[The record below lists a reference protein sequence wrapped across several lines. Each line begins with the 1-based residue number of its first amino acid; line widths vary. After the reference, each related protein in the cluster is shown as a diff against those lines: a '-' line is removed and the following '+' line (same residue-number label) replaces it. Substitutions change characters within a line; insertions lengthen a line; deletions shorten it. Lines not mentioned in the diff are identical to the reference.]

1 MKIKISLT
9 EKPITNYKKKAMK
22 QFTYRAYI
30 TYFILII
37 AICSCE
43 LSEQNK
49 KGPEADPHQENT
61 DLDKNISSVV
71 PIDTFH
77 NALAQLISGIDRS
90 YFSNESNI
98 DSAYWNIYHSQVNT
112 AFLKMKETRLDPM
125 QEWMKGASSDMIIDT
140 SLLFYPFSGADFL
153 HAYYLFPEANDYLLL
168 AQEKIGYIPDINSM
182 KSNDVTNYLNA
193 VDQSLI
199 DIYKRSYFITKR
211 MSNDTKKEAEL
222 KGLLPLFY
230 WFIARTDHE
239 IIDVSIVFI
248 DSASVLKEKI
258 ITTESSESFIE
269 GVKFL
274 FRKKGSEKVKSM
286 TYFSCDISNNGFIKN
301 PEFKEYLSSIRPCNS
316 FVKSASYLM
325 HYKTFN
331 EIKDLTLQK
340 SKSILEDDTG
350 IPYKYFDPL
359 QWDINLYGV
368 YAMPVKDFSETR
380 FQKDLSEAYL
390 EEDKLMGKLPFSL
403 GYHWGT
409 QAQNQMLYIKK

>member
-1 MKIKISLT
+1 
-9 EKPITNYKKKAMK
+9 MK
-22 QFTYRAYI
+22 QFTYSTYI
-30 TYFILII
+30 TYLVLII
-37 AICSCE
+37 AIYSCE

-49 KGPEADPHQENT
+49 KGPEVDPQRENT
-61 DLDKNISSVV
+61 DVDKDISSVV

-90 YFSNESNI
+90 YFSNESNM
-98 DSAYWNIYHSQVNT
+98 DSTYWTRYHTQVNT
-112 AFLKMKETRLDPM
+112 AFSKIKETRLDPM
-125 QEWMKGASSDMIIDT
+125 QQWMNGASLDKIADT

-168 AQEKIGYIPDINSM
+168 AQEKIGDIPDINSM
-182 KSNDVTNYLNA
+182 KSNEVANYLNA
-193 VDQSLI
+193 VDQSLL

-211 MSNDTKKEAEL
+211 MKNDTKDGAEL
-222 KGLLPLFY
+222 NGLLPLFY

-239 IIDVSIVFI
+239 IVDVSDIFV
-248 DSASVLKEKI
+248 DSASVLKQKK
-258 ITTESSESFIE
+258 ITTESSEGFIE

-286 TYFSCDISNNGFIKN
+286 TYFSCDISNNGFEKN
-301 PEFKEYLSSIRPCNS
+301 PEFKQYLSSIRPCNS

-325 HYKTFN
+325 HYSTFN

-350 IPYKYFDPL
+350 IPYKYFDAL

-368 YAMPVKDFSETR
+368 YVMPVKDFSENR
-380 FQKDLSEAYL
+380 FQEDLSEAYL
-390 EEDKLMGKLPFSL
+390 EEDKYRGELSFSL

-409 QAQNQMLYIKK
+409 QAQNQMLYVKK

>member
-1 MKIKISLT
+1 MKIKNSLT
-9 EKPITNYKKKAMK
+9 EKPITELKKTMK

-30 TYFILII
+30 TYFILLI

-77 NALAQLISGIDRS
+77 NALAQLISGIDCS
-90 YFSNESNI
+90 YFSNI
-98 DSAYWNIYHSQVNT
+98 DSAYWIGYHSQVNT
-112 AFLKMKETRLDPM
+112 AFSKMKETRLDPM
-125 QEWMKGASSDMIIDT
+125 QKWMNGASSDKIIDT

-168 AQEKIGYIPDINSM
+168 AQEKIGDIPDIDSM
-182 KSNDVTNYLNA
+182 KSNEVTNYLNA
-193 VDQSLI
+193 VDQSLL

-211 MSNDTKKEAEL
+211 MINDTKKGAEL
-222 KGLLPLFY
+222 NGLLPLFY

-239 IIDVSIVFI
+239 IIAVSSVFV
-248 DSASVLKEKI
+248 DAASVLKEKTI
-258 ITTESSESFIE
+258 PTESSEGFIE

-286 TYFSCDISNNGFIKN
+286 TYFNCDISNTGFIKN
-301 PEFKEYLSSIRPCNS
+301 PEFKQYLSSIRPCNS

-331 EIKDLTLQK
+331 EIMDLTLQK

-368 YAMPVKDFSETR
+368 YVMPVKDFSETR
-380 FQKDLSEAYL
+380 FQEDLSEAYL
-390 EEDKLMGKLPFSL
+390 EEDKHMGELPFSL

>member
-1 MKIKISLT
+1 
-9 EKPITNYKKKAMK
+9 MK
-22 QFTYRAYI
+22 QFSYRTFI
-30 TYFILII
+30 TYLVLII

-43 LSEQNK
+43 LSEQSK
-49 KGPEADPHQENT
+49 KGPEVDPQRENT
-61 DLDKNISSVV
+61 DVDKDISSVV

-90 YFSNESNI
+90 YFSNESNL
-98 DSAYWNIYHSQVNT
+98 DSTYWTRYHKQVNT
-112 AFLKMKETRLDPM
+112 AFSKIKETRLDPM
-125 QEWMKGASSDMIIDT
+125 QQWMNGVSLDKIADT

-168 AQEKIGYIPDINSM
+168 AQEKIGDIPDINSM
-182 KSNDVTNYLNA
+182 KSNEVANYLNA
-193 VDQSLI
+193 VDQSLL

-211 MSNDTKKEAEL
+211 MKNDTKDGAEL
-222 KGLLPLFY
+222 NGLLPLFY

-239 IIDVSIVFI
+239 IVDVSDIFV
-248 DSASVLKEKI
+248 DSASVLKQKK
-258 ITTESSESFIE
+258 ITTESSEGFIE

-286 TYFSCDISNNGFIKN
+286 TYFSCDISNNGFEKN
-301 PEFKEYLSSIRPCNS
+301 PEFKQYLSSIRPCNS

-350 IPYKYFDPL
+350 IPYKYFDAL

-368 YAMPVKDFSETR
+368 YVMPVKDFSENR
-380 FQKDLSEAYL
+380 FQEDLSEAYL
-390 EEDKLMGKLPFSL
+390 EEDKYRGELSFSL

-409 QAQNQMLYIKK
+409 QAQNQMLYVKK